1 MNEQTRSE
9 SLYEVFAHR
18 EVTAETDFWVFRVP
32 KLGEPSPTTGV
43 AIMPVGQATSLS
55 EIEGEARGLIAG
67 WLDDDSV
74 ADEIQMIIRLVDGD
88 EDDGQHE

>member
-18 EVTAETDFWVFRVP
+18 EVTAETDFWVFRIP

-43 AIMPVGQATSLS
+43 AIVPVGQATSLS
-55 EIEGEARGLIAG
+55 EIEEEARGPIAA
-67 WLDDDSV
+67 WIDDDSV
-74 ADEIQMIIRLVDGD
+74 AEEIQMIIRLVDGD
-88 EDDGQHE
+88 DGQSAEE